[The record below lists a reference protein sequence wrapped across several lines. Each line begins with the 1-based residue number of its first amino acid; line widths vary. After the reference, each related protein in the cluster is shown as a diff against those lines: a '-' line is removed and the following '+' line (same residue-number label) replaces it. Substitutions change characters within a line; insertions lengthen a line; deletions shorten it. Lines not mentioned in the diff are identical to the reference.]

1 MRIAT
6 VLSASAIRPIAVRR
20 LAIDDDRI
28 EQFSGRAWFLPE
40 WSCHCHHDCQ
50 RPRSERRRSSGQRAS
65 ARVSHSLYEVPVENI
80 SLGQSEAQRANAVTR
95 LTTLSAPMRNLAGS
109 AFRTGAP
116 ARV

>member
-6 VLSASAIRPIAVRR
+6 ALSASAIRPIAVRR
-20 LAIDDDRI
+20 LAIDDDRV

-50 RPRSERRRSSGQRAS
+50 RPGSERRVQAAS

-95 LTTLSAPMRNLAGS
+95 LTILSAPMRYLAGS

-116 ARV
+116 ARL